1 MPQAKRPEIEELLTL
16 LFDEI
21 EPRKDEY
28 IADYRRR
35 VETQLK
41 SRLKF
46 RLNILKSDWL
56 RQRIQVSFKAW
67 QKRFQKNN
75 AHVIIY
81 FWINEFYELNIPIAE
96 AACFDNA
103 SSDSMSLDSDDFDFI
118 ASEKEIL
125 KDEEEAAKLHLTIF
139 IWNLKV

>member
-21 EPRKDEY
+21 ESRKDEY

-46 RLNILKSDWL
+46 RLNILKKDWF
-56 RQRIQVSFKAW
+56 RQRIQVAFEAW

-75 AHVIIY
+75 AHVITY
-81 FWINEFYELNIPIAE
+81 FWIN
-96 AACFDNA
+96 
-103 SSDSMSLDSDDFDFI
+103 
-118 ASEKEIL
+118 
-125 KDEEEAAKLHLTIF
+125 
-139 IWNLKV
+139 